1 MDNLSSFLSFDTTTK
16 RAERKNHHLL
26 DVVRTLL
33 LESFVPPCFWCEALS
48 TSVNLINRLPSPA
61 LNHASPFFKLF
72 GHSPLYF
79 DLCTFG
85 CVCFVHL
92 LAHKR
97 HKLTAQFVR
106 CVFIG
111 YVIPQ
116 KDYVC
121 YNPHACRIRVSRNMI
136 FF

>member
-16 RAERKNHHLL
+16 WAERKNHHLL

-97 HKLTAQFVR
+97 HKLLLNLLGVFLLVMLSLKRIMFVITLML
-106 CVFIG
+106 VVYEFLGI
-111 YVIPQ
+111 
-116 KDYVC
+116 
-121 YNPHACRIRVSRNMI
+121 
-136 FF
+136 